1 MQVLGLPGKAVR
13 NSTVATRLLAPN
25 DCEALQRRDTVRR
38 WRQAMRDGLIA
49 KQAAQ
54 AVNVPLSTLYRWERR
69 PELLSRRPHRL
80 RRPPERLEVRERI
93 RRIRRDFPAWGRG
106 KITAILRR
114 EGHNISAATVGRLIR
129 DMVAHGRM
137 APVSAFTQ
145 GSRRQRRTHRPHAV
159 RIRGPLMARR
169 PGQAVQVD
177 TLTATLCPGRAVKHF
192 TAVDRRS
199 RWGSAM
205 AATSATASSTARFL
219 DKLIATAPF
228 RIEAVQVDGGSEF
241 MAEFET
247 ACRERGIMLAVL
259 PPKSPKMNGRVERMQ
274 ATWRNEFQNVKG
286 IAATRLSELNPM
298 IDRQLEIYN
307 DYRPHD
313 ALDGMTPN
321 EYLDS
326 WRISETP
333 HSHM

>member
-1 MQVLGLPGKAVR
+1 MQVLGLPGNVIR
-13 NSTVATRLLAPN
+13 NSTVATRLLAPA
-25 DCEALQRRDTVRR
+25 DRKTLQRRDTVFR
-38 WRQAMRDGLIA
+38 WRQAMRNGLSA

-54 AVNVPLSTLYRWERR
+54 AVNVPLSTLYRWRRR

-80 RRPPERLEVRERI
+80 PRPSERIEVRERI
-93 RRIRRDFPAWGRG
+93 RRLRRDFPAWGRG

-114 EGHNISAATVGRLIR
+114 EGHDISAATVGRLIR

-137 APVSAFTQ
+137 APVSAFVR

-159 RIRGPLMARR
+159 HVSGPLMARR

-177 TLTATLCPGRAVKHF
+177 TLTAAICPGGRAIKHF

-205 AATSATASSTARFL
+205 AAANATASSTARFL
-219 DKLIATAPF
+219 DKLVATAPF

-247 ACRERGIMLAVL
+247 ACRRKGITLAVL
-259 PPKSPKMNGRVERMQ
+259 PPKSPKMKGYVSYCAPFGRS
-274 ATWRNEFQNVKG
+274 ACSSGFP
-286 IAATRLSELNPM
+286 L
-298 IDRQLEIYN
+298 
-307 DYRPHD
+307 
-313 ALDGMTPN
+313 
-321 EYLDS
+321 
-326 WRISETP
+326 
-333 HSHM
+333 